1 MVILVSGAKRLPLPP
16 ASTMPFISPMIEYRV
31 AVTHYNWAQVPE
43 EQLNPSVSRQV
54 IHGRTMTVAR
64 IRLRKGAVVPLHH
77 HVSEQISMIEHG
89 RLRFVVAGE
98 ERIVSAGETLTIPPN
113 APHLVEAL
121 DDSLAVDLFS
131 PIRED
136 WIRGDDAYLRGQK

>member
-1 MVILVSGAKRLPLPP
+1 
-16 ASTMPFISPMIEYRV
+16 MIEYPRR
-31 AVTHYNWAQVPE
+31 VTHHNWTQIPE

-54 IHGRTMTVAR
+54 IHGETITVAR
-64 IRLRKGAVVPLHH
+64 IRLRKGAVVPLHN
-77 HVSEQISMIEHG
+77 HVNEQISMIEHG
-89 RLRFVVAGE
+89 RLRFVVDGE
-98 ERIVSAGETLTIPPN
+98 ERVLGAGETLTIPPN

-121 DDSLAVDLFS
+121 EDSLATDVFS

>member
-1 MVILVSGAKRLPLPP
+1 
-16 ASTMPFISPMIEYRV
+16 MIEYRV
-31 AVTHYNWAQVPE
+31 VVTHHNWTQVPE

-54 IHGRTMTVAR
+54 IHGETMTVAR

-89 RLRFVVAGE
+89 RLRFVVSGE
-98 ERIVSAGETLTIPPN
+98 ERILSAGESLTIPPH

-121 DDSLAVDLFS
+121 EDSLATDLFS

-136 WIRGDDAYLRGQK
+136 WIRGDDAYLRHQK